1 MLNQA
6 MKLEAVGRMTDGI
19 AHDFNNLLTIILGNL
34 QYLKEEIR
42 SPDSHDG
49 IELIADAMSAAYDGA
64 NLIKQLLI
72 FSRRQEQVSMPME
85 LSTFM
90 ERVQYLLTRTIPEDI
105 VMRLEVAGDIGSVL
119 IDSNRLESAI
129 LNLVINARDAMPD
142 GGEIVISIDKKQL
155 NNPEEV
161 EGGHIDAGN
170 YVFIRVADNGSGM
183 SDDVR
188 RQALEPFF
196 TTKPSATGTGLGLSM
211 VHDLIL
217 KSGGGIRIESK
228 EGHGTTVI
236 LILPSYEQSVESPI
250 RDQGE
255 FIHLPHGTETVLVVE
270 DQEKVRRF
278 ARRVLSTLGY
288 RVIEAEN
295 AAQALV
301 HLQTNQ
307 RIDLLFSDILM
318 PGGMDG
324 RQLAQ
329 QASARQPSLK
339 ILLTTGMELQAHV
352 DRRCQSSFPLIDKP
366 YSVERLAQSIRSVLN
381 TGELTN

>member
-1 MLNQA
+1 
-6 MKLEAVGRMTDGI
+6 
-19 AHDFNNLLTIILGNL
+19 
-34 QYLKEEIR
+34 
-42 SPDSHDG
+42 
-49 IELIADAMSAAYDGA
+49 
-64 NLIKQLLI
+64 
-72 FSRRQEQVSMPME
+72 MPME

-90 ERVQYLLTRTIPEDI
+90 EQVQYLLTRTIPEDI

-142 GGEIVISIDKKQL
+142 GGEIVISIDKKRL
-155 NNPEEV
+155 TKPEEV

-170 YVFIRVADNGSGM
+170 YVFIRVADNGTGM
-183 SDDVR
+183 PDDVR

-217 KSGGGIRIESK
+217 KSGGGIRIESR
-228 EGHGTTVI
+228 EGHGTAVI
-236 LILPSYEQSVESPI
+236 LILPSYEQSIESPI
-250 RDQGE
+250 RDQEE
-255 FIHLPHGTETVLVVE
+255 FGHLPRGKETVLVVE

-278 ARRVLSTLGY
+278 ATRVLSSLGY
-288 RVIEAEN
+288 RVIEAED

-307 RIDLLFSDILM
+307 GIDLLFSDILM

-339 ILLTTGMELQAHV
+339 ILLTTGMELQAHN
-352 DRRCQSSFPLIDKP
+352 DRGCQTSFPLIDKP